1 MSLPPLD
8 STTSAGYFVWPNAE
22 KLTLKENKKTQ
33 NPQVWFKGAPG
44 KSCTQVCQDMGGSC
58 FAEALGS
65 VKNPVSLQA
74 AIGRHYACKLPMLK
88 GECNKGMPAEAT
100 SDSFCSYQTCDKAV
114 CEAKYAKQARFCP
127 CKDVTASLVQ
137 EGSEVKEEEVPGAN
151 DEDSW
156 SEMTTEGTSAQPKT
170 SCGNM
175 IDLASCEAMGCFF
188 REEEGIKL
196 CSTFRE

>member
-1 MSLPPLD
+1 MKRGEKYRGLLLYAKNTAGEKVGSWELPPESKINFHTPPGECAEKAVMHSGADEKNYHHVFPFRAPDAGTGTITFESLLKVGPAN
-8 STTSAGYFVWPNAE
+8 TGYFVWPNAE

-74 AIGRHYACKLPMLK
+74 AIGRHYACKPPMLK

-100 SDSFCSYQTCDKAV
+100 SDSF
-114 CEAKYAKQARFCP
+114 
-127 CKDVTASLVQ
+127 
-137 EGSEVKEEEVPGAN
+137 
-151 DEDSW
+151 
-156 SEMTTEGTSAQPKT
+156 
-170 SCGNM
+170 
-175 IDLASCEAMGCFF
+175 
-188 REEEGIKL
+188 
-196 CSTFRE
+196 